1 MCQSSVL
8 VPSDHHVAQAG
19 LRLALLQVEK
29 LEESTSFDDR
39 SWINGQY
46 PDMVKRMQYGT
57 YLINFLLMQI
67 IINFNCF
74 CFIRM
79 KTNAPYL

>member
-8 VPSDHHVAQAG
+8 VPSDHHVAPTD
-19 LRLALLQVEK
+19 LRLALWQVEK

-46 PDMVKRMQYGT
+46 PDMVKRMQYGRESLPVAH
-57 YLINFLLMQI
+57 LIPHLPPSRRSSSLSCSI
-67 IINFNCF
+67 H
-74 CFIRM
+74 
-79 KTNAPYL
+79 Y